1 MRKYLPET
9 ILAAVLLLL
18 AGTDLLTGGG
28 GISIPSEA
36 VFLKLRLPRLLT
48 AVIAGGALSLCGIEM
63 QSIFRNPLADPH
75 IMGISSG
82 AGLGAAIAVAAGG
95 TAAWSLAGGALAGAF
110 LTAAAI
116 MAVSS
121 RIKSATTVLLTG
133 VMTGFI
139 LSAVTTVIQ
148 FRVSEQGLKVIYSWA
163 SGNFAGNDT
172 TGILVMAGA
181 AVIGL
186 AIALAIRKGL
196 DILLF
201 GEEFATLSGAPV
213 RRIRLSAI
221 LSCCIMCAA
230 VTAFCGPI
238 GFVGIVAPHV
248 ARTLTRSSVHSR
260 IIPSGIMSGAV
271 ICIAADIIASLS
283 ASPLPS
289 GSAVAFIGIPLIL
302 FAMLSQRMQY
312 A

>member
-9 ILAAVLLLL
+9 ILATALLLL
-18 AGTDLLTGGG
+18 AGADLLTGGG
-28 GISIPSEA
+28 SISVPSEA

-48 AVIAGGALSLCGIEM
+48 ALIAGGALSLCGVQM

-110 LTAAAI
+110 LTAAAV
-116 MAVSS
+116 MAVSF
-121 RIKSATTVLLTG
+121 RIRSATTVLLTG

-139 LSAVTTVIQ
+139 LSAATSVIQ
-148 FRVSEQGLKVIYSWA
+148 YRVSEQGLKVIYSWA

-181 AVIGL
+181 SVIGL
-186 AIALAIRKGL
+186 AIALSIRKGL

-213 RRIRLSAI
+213 NRICRNRCSSRCQDTDRIFRPLPDHTFRHYVRSHNLHRCRHHIQSVFSSTALRQRSSLHRHTADTFRNAFTKSAI
-221 LSCCIMCAA
+221 CLKP
-230 VTAFCGPI
+230 VT
-238 GFVGIVAPHV
+238 
-248 ARTLTRSSVHSR
+248 
-260 IIPSGIMSGAV
+260 
-271 ICIAADIIASLS
+271 
-283 ASPLPS
+283 
-289 GSAVAFIGIPLIL
+289 
-302 FAMLSQRMQY
+302 
-312 A
+312 